1 MPNPPNAPK
10 KMVISSLN
18 DLHRK
23 RTKAMFRLKANR
35 QDQAYLR
42 REELQV
48 LEGLMS
54 LEKKI
59 FWEINHHQ
67 KLLNG

>member
-1 MPNPPNAPK
+1 MPTPHNAPK

-35 QDQAYLR
+35 QDQTYLR
-42 REELQV
+42 RDETKI
-48 LEGLMS
+48 LESLMS

-59 FWEINHHQ
+59 FWEINNHQ